1 MTHGTRM
8 LVAMV
13 GLASSTPVAALA
25 QGSLDARSPGSHR
38 YTIEVWFM
46 RKDKPGTFKSRFFD
60 PSIPGQYDA
69 PRWEDFRTRMNDP
82 SVGGVSRRVE
92 FTTREGVRETE
103 RQQIEALV
111 RQERDRVESRDPKFV
126 GIPPVRREQT
136 RDAGKA
142 EFGHDD
148 KANRSPERTV
158 TDQDL
163 DGSWIVPPGGYRDP
177 MILFATRSK
186 AYPDG
191 RYAVYLGPD
200 PVYGHYK
207 IDGNRITFNGRCDY
221 GYIKEIA
228 FDGTWEDGVINA
240 RIRKSLIFTVLPR
253 EDEVRSLKLI
263 KIK

>member
-25 QGSLDARSPGSHR
+25 QGSLDARFPGSHR

-46 RKDKPGTFKSRFFD
+46 KEDRPGTFKSQFFD
-60 PSIPGQYDA
+60 PSIPEQYNA
-69 PRWEDFRTRMNDP
+69 RQWEDFRTKMNDP
-82 SVGGVSRRVE
+82 KVGGVSRRIE

-111 RQERDRVESRDPKFV
+111 KQERDRVEFQGPKFV

-136 RDAGKA
+136 KDAGKTK
-142 EFGHDD
+142 FGYDD
-148 KANRSPERTV
+148 KAKKSPERTV
-158 TDQDL
+158 TDRDL
-163 DGSWIVPPGGYRDP
+163 DGSWIVPSGGYRDP
-177 MILFATRSK
+177 MILFAIRKK

-191 RYAVYLGPD
+191 RYAAYLGYD

-207 IDGNRITFNGRCDY
+207 INGNRITFNGSCDY
-221 GYIKEIA
+221 GYVKEIA

-240 RIRKSLIFTVLPR
+240 RIRKSLIFNILPR
-253 EDEVRSLKLI
+253 EDEVRDLKLI
-263 KIK
+263 KMK